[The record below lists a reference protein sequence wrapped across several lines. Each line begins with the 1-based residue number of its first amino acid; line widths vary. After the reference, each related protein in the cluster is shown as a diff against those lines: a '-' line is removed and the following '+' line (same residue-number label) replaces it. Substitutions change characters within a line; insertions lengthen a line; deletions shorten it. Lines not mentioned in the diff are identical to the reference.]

1 MTRMSTTSQGQG
13 FDSTPFP
20 LSAQPPV
27 SGSGNGVDRVVITG
41 LGAVTP
47 YGVGAPTFFDGLLS
61 GRSTTRRIQRF
72 DPSQYVVQIACEV
85 PDFDPYAYLPRKL
98 VRQVDPFAQYALVA
112 AYEALAQAGLI
123 APTDDDSGK
132 PAVPLVDGVDPTRV
146 GTMIASGIGGMTE
159 MTDQYERLLT
169 GGPGKV
175 RPYLAIALPL
185 NMGGGQVAIRHGLQG
200 PSFSVVS
207 ACASGSD
214 ALGAALD
221 MIRSGRAD
229 VILAGGA
236 EAAVNPLTIAGFGA
250 AGALSRRNDEPERA
264 SRPFDADRDGFI
276 CGEGAGLLVLER
288 ASHAQARG
296 ATVLAELA
304 GYGLTNDAFHPT
316 APAAEGA
323 GASRAL
329 ALALADA
336 AVTPEQVDHVN
347 AHGTSTPPNDLA
359 ESRALRRVFGDH
371 TDDIP
376 VTSTKSAIGH
386 LLGAAGGVEAVA
398 TVAAMTEGVIPPTL
412 NLDRQDPD
420 IVLDVVSGEPRKA
433 SIAVAISESF
443 GFGGHNA
450 VLVFR
455 Q

>member
-1 MTRMSTTSQGQG
+1 
-13 FDSTPFP
+13 
-20 LSAQPPV
+20 
-27 SGSGNGVDRVVITG
+27 
-41 LGAVTP
+41 
-47 YGVGAPTFFDGLLS
+47 
-61 GRSTTRRIQRF
+61 
-72 DPSQYVVQIACEV
+72 
-85 PDFDPYAYLPRKL
+85 
-98 VRQVDPFAQYALVA
+98 
-112 AYEALAQAGLI
+112 
-123 APTDDDSGK
+123 
-132 PAVPLVDGVDPTRV
+132 
-146 GTMIASGIGGMTE
+146 MIASGIGGMTE

-221 MIRSGRAD
+221 MIRAGRAD
-229 VILAGGA
+229 VVLAGGA

-250 AGALSRRNDEPERA
+250 AGALSRRNGEPQRA

-276 CGEGAGLLVLER
+276 CGEGAGVLVLER
-288 ASHAQARG
+288 ASHAEARG

-316 APAAEGA
+316 QPSTEGT

-329 ALALADA
+329 TLALADA
-336 AVTPEQVDHVN
+336 GIEPGEVDHVN

-359 ESRALRRVFGDH
+359 ESRALRRVFGAH
-371 TDDIP
+371 TDEIA

-398 TVAAMTEGVIPPTL
+398 TVMAMTEGVIPATL
-412 NLDRQDPD
+412 NLERQDPEIDLD
-420 IVLDVVSGEPRKA
+420 IVAGEPRKA
-433 SIAVAISESF
+433 GIGVAISESF

-450 VLVFR
+450 VLVFTAAGR
-455 Q
+455 